1 MYICS
6 IHLHMILRTTII
18 HVYNIYTVNVA
29 TVGYASNAWLV
40 GLLFG
45 NLQKIAAKY
54 TGFEVKKSSTLS

>member
-1 MYICS
+1 
-6 IHLHMILRTTII
+6 MILRTTII